1 MSGKPAHVEGIEIQM
16 GEAAP
21 AAAVSHLFVGCKG
34 PLAQAPGATPPP
46 REEVMEKATNN
57 QLRLRYTLAFL
68 ALFALE
74 AFIALRV
81 RDRFVRP
88 YLGDVMVVW
97 VVYCFVRAV
106 RPRGWK
112 RLPLYVFWFAVLV
125 EWLQFLNLSDL
136 PVFAA
141 NPVAR
146 VVLGSVFDWA
156 DILCYGTGCLILAL
170 AERCERGRRK

>member
-1 MSGKPAHVEGIEIQM
+1 
-16 GEAAP
+16 
-21 AAAVSHLFVGCKG
+21 
-34 PLAQAPGATPPP
+34 
-46 REEVMEKATNN
+46 MEKATNN

-112 RLPLYVFWFAVLV
+112 RLPLYVFWFAALV

-156 DILCYGTGCLILAL
+156 DILCYGTGCLVLAL
-170 AERCERGRRK
+170 AERCARGRRK

>member
-1 MSGKPAHVEGIEIQM
+1 
-16 GEAAP
+16 
-21 AAAVSHLFVGCKG
+21 
-34 PLAQAPGATPPP
+34 
-46 REEVMEKATNN
+46 MEKATNN

-106 RPRGWK
+106 RPWGWK
-112 RLPLYVFWFAVLV
+112 RLPLYVFGFAVLV

-156 DILCYGTGCLILAL
+156 DILCYGTGCLVLAL
-170 AERCERGRRK
+170 AEQWAGKSRT

>member
-1 MSGKPAHVEGIEIQM
+1 
-16 GEAAP
+16 
-21 AAAVSHLFVGCKG
+21 
-34 PLAQAPGATPPP
+34 
-46 REEVMEKATNN
+46 MEKATNN

-106 RPRGWK
+106 RPRGGSGC
-112 RLPLYVFWFAVLV
+112 RFTCSGLPPW
-125 EWLQFLNLSDL
+125 WN
-136 PVFAA
+136 
-141 NPVAR
+141 
-146 VVLGSVFDWA
+146 
-156 DILCYGTGCLILAL
+156 GCNS
-170 AERCERGRRK
+170 

>member
-1 MSGKPAHVEGIEIQM
+1 MGRWRGPA
-16 GEAAP
+16 P
-21 AAAVSHLFVGCKG
+21 
-34 PLAQAPGATPPP
+34 TPT

-57 QLRLRYTLAFL
+57 QLRLRYALAFL
-68 ALFALE
+68 TLFALE

-112 RLPLYVFWFAVLV
+112 RLPLYVFWFAALV

-136 PVFAA
+136 PVFAG
-141 NPVAR
+141 NPIAR

-156 DILCYGTGCLILAL
+156 DILCYGTGCLVLAL
-170 AERCERGRRK
+170 AEQWAGKRRT